1 MKWAHSMM
9 KFIKSKPFVHF
20 ILFGLILSLAQVFA
34 LPGVGILPTSFARG
48 PGYFMIVAIIVLGYY
63 VLLGHAGLA
72 SLGTAGFVGLGT
84 YMTGFLLSRTSIPP
98 FIILIICILLGILL
112 GIVVGFISLRI
123 EGMYLAIITLG
134 LSEILVVVF
143 KNFTAFTGGISG
155 LNTYG
160 ITPSFSGL
168 FDLGSGTNLR
178 PYVYFLTVVIFVIIM
193 ILTYNLIKSPV
204 GRAMLA
210 MKNSESAAQAMG
222 VSLLKYRLLAFVVTT
237 VYCMIA
243 GFLYM
248 YYYAYSNPLSW
259 NLNLSLNILAAVVIG
274 GTSSIWG
281 ILLGAFIVFSLNDIV
296 LSNIVFFQQNP
307 NTIIL
312 INGLLMILVVMF
324 YPGGISQLIF
334 QTKLKIKAWQLK
346 RQQKGK
352 PEAIDHA

>member
-1 MKWAHSMM
+1 
-9 KFIKSKPFVHF
+9 
-20 ILFGLILSLAQVFA
+20 
-34 LPGVGILPTSFARG
+34 
-48 PGYFMIVAIIVLGYY
+48 
-63 VLLGHAGLA
+63 
-72 SLGTAGFVGLGT
+72 
-84 YMTGFLLSRTSIPP
+84 
-98 FIILIICILLGILL
+98 
-112 GIVVGFISLRI
+112 
-123 EGMYLAIITLG
+123 
-134 LSEILVVVF
+134 
-143 KNFTAFTGGISG
+143 
-155 LNTYG
+155 
-160 ITPSFSGL
+160 
-168 FDLGSGTNLR
+168 
-178 PYVYFLTVVIFVIIM
+178 
-193 ILTYNLIKSPV
+193 
-204 GRAMLA
+204 
-210 MKNSESAAQAMG
+210 
-222 VSLLKYRLLAFVVTT
+222 
-237 VYCMIA
+237 
-243 GFLYM
+243 M

>member
-1 MKWAHSMM
+1 MKRFTNFLKQA
-9 KFIKSKPFVHF
+9 KSKPFVHF
-20 ILFGLILSLAQVFA
+20 ILLGLVLALAQVFA
-34 LPGVGILPTSFARG
+34 LPAVGIFPTSFARG

-84 YMTGFLLSRTSIPP
+84 YMTGYLMANTGIPP
-98 FIILIICILLGILL
+98 FLILIICILLGILL
-112 GIVVGFISLRI
+112 GIIVGFISLRI

-134 LSEILVVVF
+134 LSEILVIVF
-143 KNFTAFTGGISG
+143 KNFTEFTGGISG

-168 FDLGSGTNLR
+168 FNLGSGLNLR
-178 PYVYFLTVVIFVIIM
+178 PYAYFVTVIFFVAIM

-222 VSLLKYRLLAFVVTT
+222 VSLLKYRLLAFVITT

-296 LSNIVFFQQNP
+296 LSNITFFQQNP

-324 YPGGISQLIF
+324 YPGGISQLIY
-334 QTKLKIKAWQLK
+334 QARIKIKAFKQRRLEK
-346 RQQKGK
+346 KK
-352 PEAIDHA
+352 EVADHA